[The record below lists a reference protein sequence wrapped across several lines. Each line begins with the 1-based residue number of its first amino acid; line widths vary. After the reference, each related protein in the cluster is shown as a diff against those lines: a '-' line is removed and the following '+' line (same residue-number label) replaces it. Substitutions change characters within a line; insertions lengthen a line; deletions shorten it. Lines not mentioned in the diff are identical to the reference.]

1 MPARQVKRLV
11 VYRMTG
17 SDDGRRQ
24 TIYIDEGSEL
34 VRVHLRTGERWLVP
48 TGTVEWD
55 GDQPMEVWVPV
66 DRYGEWKV
74 TQWAE

>member
-1 MPARQVKRLV
+1 MSARQVKRLI

-17 SDDGRRQ
+17 VDEGRRQ

-34 VRVHLRTGERWLVP
+34 VLVHLRTGERYLIP

-55 GDQPMEVWVPV
+55 GDVPFEVWVPA
-66 DRYGEWKV
+66 DRYGDWKMA
-74 TQWAE
+74 QW